1 MLKEEARILYRK
13 KRKALS
19 FAERAK
25 SDDLMLIQF
34 QKLDLPFIHSLL
46 SFWPIEE
53 NNEPNTHLFTDY
65 LEFRN
70 PALSVSYPRTDFS
83 NNNMEAV
90 QVDVDT
96 PFQLKDHNIREPLGG
111 TVINPATIDM
121 VLVPLLICDKMG
133 YRVGYGKGF
142 YDKFLAGV
150 SEDCIKI
157 GFSYFEPIDKIEG
170 KHDFDIPLNICI
182 TPQNVYVFNFS

>member
-96 PFQLKDHNIREPLGG
+96 PFQLKEHNIHEPLGG

-150 SEDCIKI
+150 NEDCIKI